1 MSPQPNSQD
10 NAGAATRAPLSTGRL
25 RLVPLVVACPM
36 FLQNL
41 DGSVLGT
48 ALPAIAQSLNAD
60 VLHLNLAITSYLLSL
75 VLFLPASAW
84 LADRFG
90 ARRIFCAA
98 VLIFTVASVLCGAA
112 TSLGQL
118 IVFRL
123 LQGVGGA
130 MMVPVGRLIL
140 LQTVPAEQM
149 VLAMVWFTV
158 PGGIGRL
165 LGPLMGGAI
174 VTVASWRWIFL
185 VNIPFGVVSVL
196 MALRVIDPDPPRG
209 EGVAARPDALGLLLL
224 AAALGG
230 MLGALEMI
238 GKDML
243 PWTGIAALAV
253 GGAAALW
260 LYLRRSRAQSEP
272 LIDFGILRYAT
283 YRVAVAGGMP
293 LRVAIGA
300 APFLLPLLF
309 QLGLGMTPLDA
320 GILMLAS
327 AVGSLGSRG
336 LVTSAVERFGYRQ
349 LLIGAA
355 LLTSGFQACYALF
368 TPATPHV
375 LIVAVLLVSGA
386 CHSTVLVILA
396 TIGYGDIPR
405 KRMGH
410 ATALA
415 TMGQQLSVALG
426 VAVAASLL
434 EAMHGLH
441 GLGAAPLAIADFRV
455 PMLAMAAMPFL
466 SVLAF
471 VRLTRGGAL
480 HGAERPPA

>member
-1 MSPQPNSQD
+1 
-10 NAGAATRAPLSTGRL
+10 
-25 RLVPLVVACPM
+25 M
-36 FLQNL
+36 FLQNV

-48 ALPAIAQSLNAD
+48 ALPAIADSLHAD

-90 ARRIFCAA
+90 ARRVFCAA
-98 VLIFTVASVLCGAA
+98 VLVFTAASVLCGAA
-112 TSLGQL
+112 NSLGQL
-118 IVFRL
+118 VAFRL

-165 LGPLMGGAI
+165 LGPLLGGSI

-185 VNIPFGVVSVL
+185 VNIPFGLVSVL

-209 EGVAARPDALGLLLL
+209 EGVTAAPDALGLALL

-230 MLGALEMI
+230 LLGALEMA
-238 GKDML
+238 GKGML
-243 PWTGIAALAV
+243 PWPGIVALAV
-253 GGAAALW
+253 VGSGALW
-260 LYLRRSRAQSEP
+260 LYLRRSAAQDEP
-272 LIDFGILRYAT
+272 LIDFGILRFAT
-283 YRVAVAGGMP
+283 YRIAVAGGTP

-309 QLGLGMTPLDA
+309 QLGLGMTPLAA
-320 GILMLAS
+320 GVLMLAS
-327 AVGSLGSRG
+327 AVGSLGSRT
-336 LVTSAVERFGYRQ
+336 LVTAAVARFGLRQ
-349 LLIGAA
+349 LLIVAA
-355 LLTSGFQACYALF
+355 LITSSAQALYALF
-368 TPATPHV
+368 TPATPHLLV
-375 LIVAVLLVSGA
+375 VAVLLVSGA

-396 TIGYGDIPR
+396 TIGYGEIPR

-415 TMGQQLSVALG
+415 TMGQQFSVALG
-426 VAVAASLL
+426 VALAASLL
-434 EAMHGLH
+434 EAMHALH
-441 GLGAAPLAIADFRV
+441 SQGAAPLAIADFRV
-455 PMLAMAAMPFL
+455 PLLAMAAMPFL

-471 VRLTRGGAL
+471 VRLTRGDAL
-480 HGAERPPA
+480 ETVRRRP

>member
-1 MSPQPNSQD
+1 LFR
-10 NAGAATRAPLSTGRL
+10 TTAPLSASRL
-25 RLVPLVVACPM
+25 RVVPLVVACPM
-36 FLQNL
+36 FLQNV

-48 ALPAIAQSLNAD
+48 ALPAIAQSLHAD

-98 VLIFTVASVLCGAA
+98 VLVFTAASVLCGAA

-118 IVFRL
+118 VAFRL

-165 LGPLMGGAI
+165 LGPLLGGSI

-185 VNIPFGVVSVL
+185 VNIPFGLVSVL
-196 MALRVIDPDPPRG
+196 MALRVIDPDPPRA
-209 EGVAARPDALGLLLL
+209 EGVASAPDAVGLVLL
-224 AAALGG
+224 ALALAGL
-230 MLGALEMI
+230 LGALEMA
-238 GKDML
+238 GKGML
-243 PWTGIAALAV
+243 PWPAIVALAAS
-253 GGAAALW
+253 GSGALW
-260 LYLRRSRAQSEP
+260 LYLRRSAAQDEP
-272 LIDFGILRYAT
+272 LIDFGILRFAT
-283 YRVAVAGGMP
+283 YRIAVAGGMP

-309 QLGLGMTPLDA
+309 QLGLGMTPLAA
-320 GILMLAS
+320 GLLMLAS
-327 AVGSLGSRG
+327 ALGSLGSRTLVTAAVARFG
-336 LVTSAVERFGYRQ
+336 YRHLLIVAALVTSAAQ
-349 LLIGAA
+349 A
-355 LLTSGFQACYALF
+355 LYAFF
-368 TPATPHV
+368 TPATPQV
-375 LIVAVLLVSGA
+375 LLAAVLLVSGA
-386 CHSTVLVILA
+386 CHATVLVILA
-396 TIGYGDIPR
+396 TIGYGEIPR

-426 VAVAASLL
+426 VALAASLL

-441 GLGAAPLAIADFRV
+441 AAGAAPLAIADFRIPLLV
-455 PMLAMAAMPFL
+455 MAAIPLL

-471 VRLTRGGAL
+471 IRLTRGDAL
-480 HGAERPPA
+480 HAVRPPA